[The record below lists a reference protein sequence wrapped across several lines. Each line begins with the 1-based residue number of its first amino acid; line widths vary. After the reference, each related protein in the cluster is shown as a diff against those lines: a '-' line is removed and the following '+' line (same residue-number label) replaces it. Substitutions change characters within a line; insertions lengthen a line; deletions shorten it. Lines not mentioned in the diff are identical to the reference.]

1 MPQISQRNG
10 TSPNFIWRCQ
20 IHQIKLV
27 GVLHVCNLIVCKA
40 DECSIED
47 TPLDVVH
54 IESFIDMVVVKIS
67 ANIVHKHCEQS
78 SQL

>member
-1 MPQISQRNG
+1 
-10 TSPNFIWRCQ
+10 
-20 IHQIKLV
+20 
-27 GVLHVCNLIVCKA
+27 
-40 DECSIED
+40 
-47 TPLDVVH
+47 LDVVH